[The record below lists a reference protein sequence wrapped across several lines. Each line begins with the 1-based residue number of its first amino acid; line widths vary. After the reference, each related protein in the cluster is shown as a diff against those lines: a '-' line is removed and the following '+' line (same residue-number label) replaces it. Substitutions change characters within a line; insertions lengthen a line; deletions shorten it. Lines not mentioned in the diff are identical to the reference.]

1 VFAVLGASTTA
12 GRAQPPG
19 EPGVPQNLTLDQAI
33 QYAAD
38 HYPTV
43 RAAVEQVNA
52 SLAGVDVARAAY
64 LPRLDS
70 LWQSNRATANN
81 IFGQL
86 LPQSVIPSMSG
97 PVLPSAS
104 AQSVWGSATGALFS
118 WEPVDFGLRHATV
131 LGAEAS
137 VSQARAGESL
147 TRLDVES
154 AVAAAFLGVV
164 AAQRAVAATQA
175 DLDRRD
181 ILLRS
186 VSTLVTNQLRPGADQ
201 SRAEAERAA
210 SQTRLIQA
218 QQALAVA
225 EAVLARVLGNTAGPV
240 TTIAADALLA
250 RLPAADIGPAAV
262 TSHPLAQVRQ
272 ASVDFART
280 QEDIVARTDLPR
292 VFVQSSLFA
301 RGSGGN
307 ANGTFDGGVDGLGLE
322 RANWAAGVQVFFPN
336 VFDFSSLRARKAA
349 AAATFRASSALYEE
363 AVLTITSQQQTAAA
377 VLQAARAVATNT
389 PVQLAAAQQSE
400 AQARARYDAGL
411 ASIVE
416 VADAQSLLAQAE
428 VQDQLARLDVWRA
441 LLGAAAAQG
450 DLTPFVNILRQP

>member
-1 VFAVLGASTTA
+1 
-12 GRAQPPG
+12 
-19 EPGVPQNLTLDQAI
+19 
-33 QYAAD
+33 
-38 HYPTV
+38 
-43 RAAVEQVNA
+43 
-52 SLAGVDVARAAY
+52 
-64 LPRLDS
+64 
-70 LWQSNRATANN
+70 
-81 IFGQL
+81 
-86 LPQSVIPSMSG
+86 MSG
-97 PVLPSAS
+97 PELPSAS

-292 VFVQSSLFA
+292 VFVQSSLFT
-301 RGSGGN
+301 RGSGAN

-377 VLQAARAVATNT
+377 VLQAARAVAANT
-389 PVQLAAAQQSE
+389 PVQLTAAQQSE
-400 AQARARYDAGL
+400 MQARARYDAGL